1 MAKPTTNNPY
11 LSQRRVYSDVIENA
25 VNTANTWKT
34 YCFVLFVCLLASV
47 AANVYQG
54 TLTRV
59 KPVVIEVDGHGIPS
73 KLYSVDGS
81 VNKRDGLVA
90 KAALA
95 RVIKGV
101 RGVSVDADVTKRELN
116 EINFFFK
123 NTSSAHTVIARY
135 IRDPE
140 TNPFVR
146 AKRMTVDIKISN
158 VVKVTDKSWQVD
170 WLETEYNRQGKQN
183 SSPKFMRAVATISYV
198 DQISA
203 KMAIVNPLGLV
214 IDDLTWNERIN

>member
-1 MAKPTTNNPY
+1 MAKTTTNNPY
-11 LSQRRVYSDVIENA
+11 LAQRRVYSDVIENA

-34 YCFVLFVCLLASV
+34 YSFILFACLLASV
-47 AANVYQG
+47 AANIYQG

-59 KPVVIEVDGHGIPS
+59 KPVVIEIDGHGIPS
-73 KLYSVDGS
+73 KLYSVEGS
-81 VNKRDGLVA
+81 VNKRDGLVG

-123 NTSSAHTVIARY
+123 STSSAHSVIGNY

-146 AKRMTVDIKISN
+146 AKTMTVDVKISN
-158 VVKVTDKSWQVD
+158 VVKISDQSWQID
-170 WLETEYNRQGKQN
+170 WSETEFNRQGKLN
-183 SSPKFMRAVATISYV
+183 NSPKRMRAVATVSYV

-203 KMAIVNPLGLV
+203 QMAIVNPLGLV